1 MNKFTIVS
9 KEVVLKKIDKLSIE
23 ELNIYKIE
31 LRQLVMSID
40 AEIKVRKK
48 KKDIAESIFK

>member
-48 KKDIAESIFK
+48 KKI